1 MLLNVNC
8 NGFCNELCYVTRFGK
23 CKGNGFVMNI
33 CLLVNVICNGYC
45 NELCN
50 LVMGICNGSCNEL
63 FYETGFG
70 HF

>member
-1 MLLNVNC
+1 MRLCSVPRSLCKFNNC
-8 NGFCNELCYVTRFGK
+8 K
-23 CKGNGFVMNI
+23 CNGFVMNS
-33 CLLVNVICNGYC
+33 VICNGYC